1 MTGMQDLHIH
11 TTYCDGTLS
20 PEEMIREA
28 VLRGGKSIGFSEH
41 AYIEFDPHYSMSRDS
56 TLRYVSEVSALK
68 EKYKDEIE
76 VFLGLELD
84 YHSDPPPEGLDYTI
98 GTSHYLI
105 KDGNVFSVD
114 AGSKRQQEIAD
125 TFYGG
130 DYYALAEDYFAKLS
144 GIIHK
149 TNANIAGHFDLVTKY
164 NFDGSKFDETHPRY
178 VSAAINAMDEIL
190 KKCSIFEV
198 NTGAMYRQGKS
209 MQYPS
214 TFLLTE
220 LCKRGGEVLL
230 SSDSHT
236 SGSLYYKFD
245 EMYELL
251 RTCGFK
257 YIKHL
262 TGDGFVDVRL
272 QGGGL

>member
-1 MTGMQDLHIH
+1 MIGKQDLHIH
-11 TTYCDGTLS
+11 TTYCDGVLP
-20 PEEMIREA
+20 PEEMIKEA

-41 AYIEFDPHYSMSRDS
+41 AYIEFDLHYSMTPEATR
-56 TLRYVSEVSALK
+56 LYISEIKSLK

-105 KDGNVFSVD
+105 KDGSVFSVD

-125 TFYGG
+125 TFYNG
-130 DYYALAEDYFAKLS
+130 DYYSLAEDYFSKLS
-144 GIIHK
+144 GIIDK
-149 TNANIAGHFDLVTKY
+149 TNADIAGHFDLVAKY
-164 NFDGSKFDETHPRY
+164 NFDGSKFDEMHPRY
-178 VSAAINAMDEIL
+178 VRAALGAMDEIL
-190 KKCSIFEV
+190 KKCRIFEI

-220 LCKRGGEVLL
+220 LFKRNGEILI
-230 SSDSHT
+230 SSDSHNAT
-236 SGSLYYKFD
+236 SLYYKFD
-245 EMYELL
+245 EMCELL
-251 RTCGFK
+251 KTCGFR

-262 TGDGFVDVRL
+262 TGDGFIDVRL
-272 QGGGL
+272 